1 MKRDFAAQAY
11 GSGAVQWN
19 PEQTANA
26 FCKNCGAPLRPD
38 SRFCENCGAKNAPEF
53 CMNCGAKLEP
63 GAAFCGECGSRV

>member
-1 MKRDFAAQAY
+1 M
-11 GSGAVQWN
+11 
-19 PEQTANA
+19 
-26 FCKNCGAPLRPD
+26 RPD